1 MTHHA
6 SKREFL
12 RRAGALAAAGITSP
26 WALSLAGLAGA
37 SAHATLSSDY
47 QALVCVYL
55 YGGNDC
61 HNTVVPLDDSQHPL
75 YFTARG
81 GAGGIGLP
89 KVSLENSEL
98 VPGPLG
104 TPWPTRR
111 RMALHPSLRGVDGVP
126 NLCELYDAGQLALVM
141 NVGTLMRSGTTRSDF
156 DRGVDL
162 PPKLFSHND
171 QQSVWQAGA
180 AEGTPFGWGGLMG
193 DLFME
198 DGLGN
203 ASFTAIS
210 ASGNAVFLSGR
221 KVMPYQVS
229 PDGPVA
235 VASPMLGR
243 SDVAQAVR
251 EIMRE
256 PSAHHL
262 EGSHARMAGQAIDSE
277 VQVRAAIGD
286 RDVNLCRLQ
295 GNALSRQLNIVARLI
310 QADLGTRRQ
319 VFFVSA
325 GGFDLHDGLAA
336 RQPGQLAALGSAMAA
351 FQRALDTMGLGRQVT
366 TFTASDF
373 GRSLTSNGDG
383 SDHGWGGHQFV
394 MGGALKPRHWVGQ
407 VPLFDAAEPGGIA
420 REQQVGNGR
429 LLPFHAVEEYGSTL
443 ARWMGIAPGDMH
455 RVFGRIG
462 EFDTPDLGLF
472 A

>member
-1 MTHHA
+1 MTQHA

-37 SAHATLSSDY
+37 SAHASLNSDY
-47 QALVCVYL
+47 KALVCIYL

-61 HNTVVPLDDSQHPL
+61 HNTVVPLDSRQHAI
-75 YFTARG
+75 YYTARG
-81 GAGGIGLP
+81 AAGGIGLP
-89 KVSLENSEL
+89 AESLASSEL
-98 VPGPLG
+98 LPGASG
-104 TPWPTRR
+104 TPWPDGR
-111 RMALHPSLRGVDGVP
+111 RMALHPSLKGSGGAP
-126 NLCELYDAGQLALVM
+126 SLCELYEAGQLALVM

-156 DRGVDL
+156 DHGVDL

-221 KVMPYQVS
+221 DVMPYQVAT
-229 PDGPVA
+229 DGPVA
-235 VASPMLGR
+235 VATPMLGR

-256 PSAHHL
+256 PSTHHL
-262 EGSHARMAGQAIDSE
+262 EGSHARVAAQAIDSE
-277 VQVRAAIGD
+277 VLVRGAIGD

-310 QADLGTRRQ
+310 RADLGNQRQ

-336 RQPGQLAALGSAMAA
+336 RQPGQLAALGAAMAA
-351 FQRALDTMGLGRQVT
+351 FQRALDAMGVGRQVT

-407 VPLFDAAEPGGIA
+407 LPLFDAAEPGWIA

-429 LLPFHAVEEYGSTL
+429 LLPFHSVDEYGSTL
-443 ARWMGIAPGDMH
+443 ARWMGIAPGEMG
-455 RVFGRIG
+455 RVFARIG